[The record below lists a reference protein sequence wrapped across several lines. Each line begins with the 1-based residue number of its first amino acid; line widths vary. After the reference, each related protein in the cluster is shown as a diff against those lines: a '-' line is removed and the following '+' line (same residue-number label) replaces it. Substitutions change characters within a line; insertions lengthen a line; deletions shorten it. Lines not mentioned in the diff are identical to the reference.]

1 MSILFLLLGF
11 IALVAGGE
19 FLVRASVGLS
29 LKLNLSRMI
38 IGLTVVSFA
47 TSAPELIVSVQS
59 ALNGLSGL
67 AIGNVL
73 GSNIANIGVVLGI
86 TALIAPLTMQRDFF
100 KFSWPWMVFFSLICY
115 GLLKLNND
123 LTRWE
128 GLMLLTLL
136 AIFLIILI
144 RRARKEPTASSED
157 TDAVET
163 GAAKNWSKILLY
175 LFLGGAALWLGS
187 VWLVDGAVDIAKR
200 LNIPESVIAVSMIAI
215 GTSVPE
221 LAASII
227 AALKKEKALSLG
239 NLVGSN
245 IFNIGSVLGITALIE
260 PIYIDGN
267 SMRLLN
273 NDIWWMLGF
282 AIILL
287 PLALLPQRN
296 VISRGK
302 GAFLI
307 GAYCLF
313 IYLAFHTL

>member
-1 MSILFLLLGF
+1 MSILFLILGF
-11 IALVAGGE
+11 IFLVAGGE

-47 TSAPELIVSVQS
+47 TSAPELIVSVQG

-86 TALIAPLTMQRDFF
+86 TALIAPLVMERDFF

-144 RRARKEPTASSED
+144 RRARKQPAAIVVD
-157 TDAVET
+157 IDAVET
-163 GAAKNWSKILLY
+163 EAEKKWSKILLY

-187 VWLVDGAVDIAKR
+187 EWLVEGAVEIATR
-200 LNIPESVIAVSMIAI
+200 LEIPESVIAVSMIAI

-227 AALKKEKALSLG
+227 AALKKEKAISLG

-260 PIYIDGN
+260 PIYIDGS

-287 PLALLPQRN
+287 PLAMLPKRN
-296 VISRGK
+296 NISRVK

-307 GAYCLF
+307 GAYCVF
-313 IYLAFHTL
+313 IYLAFYTL

>member
-1 MSILFLLLGF
+1 
-11 IALVAGGE
+11 
-19 FLVRASVGLS
+19 
-29 LKLNLSRMI
+29 
-38 IGLTVVSFA
+38 
-47 TSAPELIVSVQS
+47 
-59 ALNGLSGL
+59 
-67 AIGNVL
+67 
-73 GSNIANIGVVLGI
+73 
-86 TALIAPLTMQRDFF
+86 
-100 KFSWPWMVFFSLICY
+100 MVFFSLICY

-144 RRARKEPTASSED
+144 RRAHKEPTASSED
-157 TDAVET
+157 TGAVET

>member
-1 MSILFLLLGF
+1 
-11 IALVAGGE
+11 
-19 FLVRASVGLS
+19 
-29 LKLNLSRMI
+29 
-38 IGLTVVSFA
+38 
-47 TSAPELIVSVQS
+47 
-59 ALNGLSGL
+59 
-67 AIGNVL
+67 
-73 GSNIANIGVVLGI
+73 
-86 TALIAPLTMQRDFF
+86 
-100 KFSWPWMVFFSLICY
+100 MVFFSLICY

-144 RRARKEPTASSED
+144 RRARKEPTAIAVDIDVVD
-157 TDAVET
+157 TGTE
-163 GAAKNWSKILLY
+163 KKWSKILLY

-187 VWLVDGAVDIAKR
+187 EWLVEGAVDIAKR
-200 LNIPESVIAVSMIAI
+200 LEIPESVIAVSMIAI

-227 AALKKEKALSLG
+227 AALKKEKAISLG

-260 PIYIDGN
+260 PIYIDDSN
-267 SMRLLN
+267 MRLLN

-296 VISRGK
+296 VISRVK

-307 GAYCLF
+307 GAYCIF

>member
-67 AIGNVL
+67 AVGNVL

-100 KFSWPWMVFFSLICY
+100 KYSWPWMVFFSFICY
-115 GLLKLNND
+115 GLLKFNND
-123 LTRWE
+123 LSRWE
-128 GLMLLTLL
+128 GLILLSLL
-136 AIFLIILI
+136 SIFLIILI
-144 RRARKEPTASSED
+144 RRAHKEPTASSED

>member
-1 MSILFLLLGF
+1 
-11 IALVAGGE
+11 
-19 FLVRASVGLS
+19 
-29 LKLNLSRMI
+29 
-38 IGLTVVSFA
+38 
-47 TSAPELIVSVQS
+47 
-59 ALNGLSGL
+59 LNGLSGL

-86 TALIAPLTMQRDFF
+86 TALIAPLVMERDFF

-144 RRARKEPTASSED
+144 RRARKQPAAIVVD
-157 TDAVET
+157 IDAVET
-163 GAAKNWSKILLY
+163 EAEKKWSKILLY

-187 VWLVDGAVDIAKR
+187 EWLVEGAVEIATR
-200 LNIPESVIAVSMIAI
+200 LEIPESVIAVSMIAI

-227 AALKKEKALSLG
+227 AALKKEKAISLG

-260 PIYIDGN
+260 PIYIDGSN
-267 SMRLLN
+267 MRLLN

-287 PLALLPQRN
+287 PLAMLPKRN
-296 VISRGK
+296 NISRVK

-307 GAYCLF
+307 AAYCVF